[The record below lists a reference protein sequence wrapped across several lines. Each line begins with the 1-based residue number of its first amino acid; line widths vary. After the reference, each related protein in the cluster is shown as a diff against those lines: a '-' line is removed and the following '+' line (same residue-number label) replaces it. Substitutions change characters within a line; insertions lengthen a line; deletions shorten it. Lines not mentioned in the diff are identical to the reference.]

1 MEVEFVNRRP
11 GSPVRMGYFLSAFEK
26 VAAPGLPGW
35 VAEFPSVMLKDL
47 VRDAELQ

>member
-1 MEVEFVNRRP
+1 M
-11 GSPVRMGYFLSAFEK
+11 RMGHFLGAFEE
-26 VAAPGLPGW
+26 VAAPRLSSR